1 MAKTVIAVIGDA
13 DEAQSKHLIGTAEQ
27 VGEEIGK
34 AGAVLICG
42 GLGGVMKAAARGAKK
57 YHAVTVGILPFITKG
72 QANRFIDIVI
82 PTGMGWGMKDGI
94 LVRSA
99 DALIA
104 LGGGCGTLS
113 EIALAYMHK
122 KPLIVI
128 RGSGGWSSRIPNP
141 LDHRHMVRI
150 QMANT
155 PQEAVAAALNGR

>member
-1 MAKTVIAVIGDA
+1 LTRTLIAVIGDA
-13 DEAQSKHLIGTAEQ
+13 DEKQSQHLIQLAEQ

-42 GLGGVMKAAARGAKK
+42 GLGGVMKAAAKGAKR
-57 YHAVTVGILPFITKG
+57 YGAVTVGILPFVTRA

-82 PTGMGWGMKDGI
+82 PTGMGWGMKDSI

-99 DALIA
+99 HALIA

-113 EIALAYMHK
+113 EITLAYMHQ

-128 RGSGGWSSRIPNP
+128 KGTGGWSCRLPDP
-141 LDHRHMVRI
+141 LDHRGMMHLEMVDT
-150 QMANT
+150 A
-155 PQEAVAAALNGR
+155 QEAVAAALKKR